1 MDARQHADLG
11 VQRADVV
18 GAAAIDALAREQP
31 LLDDLLLHLVEADID
46 LDVEV
51 LAVLFA
57 ELLLEVDD
65 GGGQALFTDVLV
77 VGVEGVLDLVHAV
90 VHEIV
95 EHLVV
100 DGGLLK
106 GELRLADRVDDVVDE
121 FNDLDVRL
129 MGELDA
135 LHEDVFLDL
144 LGLGLDHD
152 DLLVGRRD
160 GHEALAGVALVL
172 RRVDDILA
180 VEVADVGRGRRAV
193 PGNVG
198 IGHDEGRADG
208 GDDLDG
214 VIVVLREDGVGQDD
228 VVAELLVEEGA
239 HRTVDQA
246 GDEDAALR
254 RTALAAVE
262 AARDAAH
269 GVHPLFDL
277 DGQREIV
284 DAGLRQG
291 RGHGGDE
298 HDGVAVAAD
307 GLGVAELCDLAGLDR
322 EGTAADVG
330 LKDVV
335 VGVLF
340 LGNHKNLLRIWWCAG
355 GLALE
360 TKPACRS
367 SFNC

>member
-1 MDARQHADLG
+1 MVDG
-11 VQRADVV
+11 S
-18 GAAAIDALAREQP
+18 
-31 LLDDLLLHLVEADID
+31 
-46 LDVEV
+46 
-51 LAVLFA
+51 
-57 ELLLEVDD
+57 LLE
-65 GGGQALFTDVLV
+65 
-77 VGVEGVLDLVHAV
+77 
-90 VHEIV
+90 
-95 EHLVV
+95 
-100 DGGLLK
+100 
-106 GELRLADRVDDVVDE
+106 GELRLADGVDDVVDE
-121 FNDLDVRL
+121 LDNLDVRL

-135 LHEDVFLDL
+135 LHEDIFLDF

-180 VEVADVGRGRRAV
+180 VEVADVGRSRRAV

-208 GDDLDG
+208 GHDLDG
-214 VIVVLREDGVGQDD
+214 GVIVLREDGVGQDD
-228 VVAELLVEEGA
+228 VVAKLLVEEGA

-262 AARDAAH
+262 AAGDAAH

-284 DAGLRQG
+284 DAGLRQRG
-291 RGHGGDE
+291 RNSRHE
-298 HDGVAVAAD
+298 HDSVAVAAD
-307 GLGVAELCDLAGLDR
+307 GLGVAELCNLAGLDR

-330 LKDVV
+330 FKDVV

-340 LGNHKNLLRIWWCAG
+340 LGNHKNLLIKMWRCVG

-360 TKPACRS
+360 TRPALRS